1 MAQVK
6 NYGLIGVGTE
16 VQLGKQGPKVK
27 GDADTDVVS
36 VTTEGD
42 ALTVIRAANAVSSS
56 DLVTKAQLDASAS
69 GSNGFELELGNI
81 SAEGDGSWTDGAVQT
96 ITNSTKISEGLDKI
110 NEALEN
116 VRNDTFVK
124 SVTFTA
130 SPLSGGN
137 PLSTTLTTTVV
148 GNANRYTIDW
158 GDGSSTT
165 ATSDSTPSHTYTD
178 NTNSP
183 YDITVTAFPYNPQTS
198 LGSHQSCSSKKANTC
213 SLEPLCSIQRMM
225 SGFVSAVRSAERSQP
240 LSAAPKESY
249 WPFTFSR
256 TRSRSSLNSSVRT
269 EATGKT

>member
-110 NEALEN
+110 NEAIGWE
-116 VRNDTFVK
+116 
-124 SVTFTA
+124 
-130 SPLSGGN
+130 P
-137 PLSTTLTTTVV
+137 TTKIQEGIEKTVSW
-148 GNANRYTIDW
+148 Y
-158 GDGSSTT
+158 
-165 ATSDSTPSHTYTD
+165 
-178 NTNSP
+178 
-183 YDITVTAFPYNPQTS
+183 
-198 LGSHQSCSSKKANTC
+198 KKNEDY
-213 SLEPLCSIQRMM
+213 LKDLVYVNE
-225 SGFVSAVRSAERSQP
+225 
-240 LSAAPKESY
+240 
-249 WPFTFSR
+249 
-256 TRSRSSLNSSVRT
+256 
-269 EATGKT
+269 